1 MNWLRHRGARTT
13 FIIFG
18 CVGFMVLLALGIAW
32 AAEEAGHDGHSM
44 WPDFFYR
51 LLNFIFMVGVLV
63 FLVKK
68 LNLKGYFTKRT
79 ENIANTLRDLEE
91 KKKEAEKTYE
101 EYKQKLARLEEET
114 DRILQEYVEQ
124 GEREKAK
131 IIANAE
137 KAAAEIREQTDL
149 AIEQEIKSA
158 KEDLQREI
166 AELSVT
172 AAETLLKEKIAEEDQ
187 KKLVDDF
194 MTKVVEAK

>member
-1 MNWLRHRGARTT
+1 MNWLRQKGSGTM
-13 FIIFG
+13 I
-18 CVGFMVLLALGIAW
+18 VLLGCCGLALFLSTGAAW
-32 AAEEAGHDGHSM
+32 AATEGGHSM

-51 LLNFIFMVGVLV
+51 LLNFSIMVAVLV
-63 FLVKK
+63 FLFKK

-79 ENIANTLRDLEE
+79 ETISNTLRDLEE

-101 EYKQKLARLEEET
+101 EYKQKLARLDEET
-114 DRILQEYVEQ
+114 DRILKEYIQQ
-124 GEREKAK
+124 GEKEKAK

-137 KAAAEIREQTDL
+137 KAAAEIRKQTDI

-158 KEDLQREI
+158 KEGLQREI

-172 AAETLLKEKIAEEDQ
+172 AAEALLKEKIGDEDQ
-187 KKLVDDF
+187 KKLVDEF

>member
-1 MNWLRHRGARTT
+1 MNWLRQKGSGTMFFLLGCCGLT
-13 FIIFG
+13 IFLSTG
-18 CVGFMVLLALGIAW
+18 LAW
-32 AAEEAGHDGHSM
+32 AASEGGHSM

-51 LLNFIFMVGVLV
+51 LLNFTIMAAVLV
-63 FLVKK
+63 FLFKK
-68 LNLKGYFTKRT
+68 MNLKGYFTKRT
-79 ENIANTLRDLEE
+79 ETISNTLRDLEE

-101 EYKQKLARLEEET
+101 EYKQKLARLDEET
-114 DRILQEYVEQ
+114 DRILKEYIDQ

-137 KAAAEIREQTDL
+137 KAAAEIRKQTDV

-158 KEDLQREI
+158 KEGLQREI

-172 AAETLLKEKIAEEDQ
+172 AAEALLKEKIGDEDQ

>member
-1 MNWLRHRGARTT
+1 MNWFRQKGAHRVLT
-13 FIIFG
+13 ILG
-18 CVGFMVLLALGIAW
+18 CSGFLSLLLVGVAW
-32 AAEEAGHDGHSM
+32 ASEEGASM

-51 LLNFIFMVGVLV
+51 LLNFSIMMAVLIFV
-63 FLVKK
+63 FKK
-68 LNLKGYFTKRT
+68 LNVKGLFTKRT
-79 ENIANTLRDLEE
+79 EKIANTLNELET
-91 KKKEAEKTYE
+91 KKEEAEKTYE
-101 EYKQKLARLEEET
+101 KYKDKLAHLDRET
-114 DRILQEYVEQ
+114 DRILQEYIEL
-124 GEREKAK
+124 GEKEKAK

-137 KAAAEIREQTDL
+137 KAAAEIRVATDL

-172 AAETLLKEKIAEEDQ
+172 AAETLLKEKIEEKDQ

>member
-1 MNWLRHRGARTT
+1 MNWLRLKGSGT
-13 FIIFG
+13 IVVLFG
-18 CVGFMVLLALGIAW
+18 CCGLTLFLSTGVAW
-32 AAEEAGHDGHSM
+32 ASGEAGHSM

-51 LLNFIFMVGVLV
+51 LLNFTILVAVLV
-63 FLVKK
+63 FVFKK

-79 ENIANTLRDLEE
+79 EAISNTLRDLEE

-101 EYKQKLARLEEET
+101 EYKQKLARLDEET
-114 DRILQEYVEQ
+114 DRILKEYIEQ

-137 KAAAEIREQTDL
+137 KAAAEIRKQTDI

-158 KEDLQREI
+158 KEGLQREI

-172 AAETLLKEKIAEEDQ
+172 AAEVLLKEKIGDADQ
-187 KKLVDDF
+187 KTLVDDF

>member
-1 MNWLRHRGARTT
+1 VT
-13 FIIFG
+13 
-18 CVGFMVLLALGIAW
+18 
-32 AAEEAGHDGHSM
+32 
-44 WPDFFYR
+44 
-51 LLNFIFMVGVLV
+51 VLV
-63 FLVKK
+63 IVFKK
-68 LNLKGYFTKRT
+68 LDVKSFFTKRT
-79 ENIANTLRDLEE
+79 ESIANTLNELEV

-101 EYKQKLARLEEET
+101 EYKQKLARLDEET
-114 DRILQEYVEQ
+114 DRILKEYIEQ

-137 KAAAEIREQTDL
+137 KAAAEIRKQTDV

-158 KEDLQREI
+158 KEGLQREI

-172 AAETLLKEKIAEEDQ
+172 AAEALLKEKIGDEDQ

>member
-1 MNWLRHRGARTT
+1 MNGLRQKRSGIVTV
-13 FIIFG
+13 FL
-18 CVGFMVLLALGIAW
+18 GFCGLTVFLSAAVAW
-32 AAEEAGHDGHSM
+32 ASTEGGHSM

-51 LLNFIFMVGVLV
+51 LLNFVILVAVLV
-63 FLVKK
+63 FVFKK

-79 ENIANTLRDLEE
+79 ETISNTLRDLEE

-101 EYKQKLARLEEET
+101 EYKRKLARLDEET
-114 DRILQEYVEQ
+114 DRILKEYIEQ

-137 KAAAEIREQTDL
+137 KAAAEIRQQTDI

-158 KEDLQREI
+158 KEGLQREI

-172 AAETLLKEKIAEEDQ
+172 AAEALLKEKIGDKDQ

>member
-1 MNWLRHRGARTT
+1 MNWLRQKGSGTM
-13 FIIFG
+13 IFLLG
-18 CVGFMVLLALGIAW
+18 CCGLTVFLSTGLAW
-32 AAEEAGHDGHSM
+32 AATEGGHSM

-51 LLNFIFMVGVLV
+51 LLNFSIMVAVLV
-63 FLVKK
+63 FLFKK
-68 LNLKGYFTKRT
+68 MNLKGYFTKRT
-79 ENIANTLRDLEE
+79 ETISNTLRDLEE

-101 EYKQKLARLEEET
+101 EYKQKLARLDEET
-114 DRILQEYVEQ
+114 DRILKEYIDQ

-137 KAAAEIREQTDL
+137 KAAAEIRKQTDI

-158 KEDLQREI
+158 KEGLQREI

-172 AAETLLKEKIAEEDQ
+172 AAEALLKEKIGDEDQ
-187 KKLVDDF
+187 KKLVDEF

>member
-1 MNWLRHRGARTT
+1 MNWLRLKRSGT
-13 FIIFG
+13 IVVLFG
-18 CVGFMVLLALGIAW
+18 CCSLTVFLSAGMAW
-32 AAEEAGHDGHSM
+32 ASGESGHSM

-51 LLNFIFMVGVLV
+51 LLNFTIMVAVLV
-63 FLVKK
+63 FIFKK
-68 LNLKGYFTKRT
+68 LNLKSYFTKRT
-79 ENIANTLRDLEE
+79 ETISNTLRDLEE

-101 EYKQKLARLEEET
+101 EYKQKLARLDEET
-114 DRILQEYVEQ
+114 DRILKEYIEQ

-137 KAAAEIREQTDL
+137 KAAAEIRKQTDI

-158 KEDLQREI
+158 KEGLQREI

-172 AAETLLKEKIAEEDQ
+172 AAETLLKEKIGDADQ
-187 KKLVDDF
+187 TKLVDDF